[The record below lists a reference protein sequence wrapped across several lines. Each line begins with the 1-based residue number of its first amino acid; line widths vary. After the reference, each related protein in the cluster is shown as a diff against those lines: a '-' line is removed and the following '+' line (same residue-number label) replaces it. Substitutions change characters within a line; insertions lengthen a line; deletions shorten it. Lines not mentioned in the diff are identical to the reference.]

1 MPDPRSDD
9 ALRVAVQEELAWDA
23 LIDESQIGVE
33 VHDGVVTVVGTVPS
47 YSERLVVQD
56 AVQAVDGVHDVVND
70 VDVKPEPGSHPS
82 DAELTEM
89 LGQVLAWDALVPE
102 QRISLSVSDGWVVLG
117 GDVDIAVQRREAERA
132 VAHVAGV
139 RGVTNAIELADAA
152 VTPDEVHDAITDAL
166 TRRAAHLA
174 SHIDVAIDG
183 RVVTLSGRAQSA
195 LEKRA
200 ILGAV
205 SHAPGI
211 VMVCDELRVLPEAPT
226 EP

>member
-1 MPDPRSDD
+1 VPDARSDE
-9 ALRVAVQEELAWDA
+9 ALRVAVREEMAWDA

-33 VHDGVVTVVGTVPS
+33 VRDGVVTVVGTVPS

-70 VDVKPEPGSHPS
+70 IDVKPEPHNHPS
-82 DAELTEM
+82 DAELVDM
-89 LGQVLAWDALVPE
+89 LEQVLAWDALVPE
-102 QRISLSVSDGWVVLG
+102 QQLSVSVADGWVTLAGEVA
-117 GDVDIAVQRREAERA
+117 IAAQRREAERA

-139 RGVTNAIELADAA
+139 RGVTNQIDLAQAS
-152 VTPDEVHDAITDAL
+152 VTPDEVHGAITEAL

-174 SHIDVAIDG
+174 SHIDITIDG
-183 RVVTLSGRAQSA
+183 RAVTLAGRTQSA

-205 SHAPGI
+205 THAPGI
-211 VMVCDELRVLPEAPT
+211 EMVCDELRVIPDISP
-226 EP
+226 